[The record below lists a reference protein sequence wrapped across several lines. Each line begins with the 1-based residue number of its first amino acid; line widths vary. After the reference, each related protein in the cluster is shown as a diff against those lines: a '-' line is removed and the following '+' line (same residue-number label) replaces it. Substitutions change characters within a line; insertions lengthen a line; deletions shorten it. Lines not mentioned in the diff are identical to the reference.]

1 MDLSKLK
8 TNKRILKSLAN
19 SLKESHNRNKT
30 IDDLWIEM
38 LNGQILSQFK
48 FKLPENPE
56 TENTMDDFKAMLA
69 EFDINGL
76 RIKEKQRRYNGIWA
90 TNGKYDE
97 SEDIMVD
104 FKNFKVKATYDPD
117 SRRCSWS
124 RFVIDLVDAKAGN
137 NILSGCRYEHLDK
150 MDLRRIVTML
160 INLDNGID
168 DFRENQ
174 WPEMK
179 TNIQKQ
185 VKLTQMA
192 ENTIELLLKGKM
204 AGTGIPYVIEKQKI
218 RVKATFDVGKKTMVE
233 MAISHNNFTKELDK
247 IIETVKQLKNFIEQA
262 DMQVRIKAITASNS
276 RYLRWQNT
284 GSQDDN
290 ESQA

>member
-8 TNKRILKSLAN
+8 NNKRILKSLSN
-19 SLKESHNRNKT
+19 SLKDSFNRNKT
-30 IDDLWIEM
+30 VDDLWDAM

-48 FKLPENPE
+48 FKLPENPD

-104 FKNFKVKATYDPD
+104 FKNFKVKATYDPE

-124 RFVIDLVDAKAGN
+124 TFVIDLVENKAGSQT
-137 NILSGCRYEHLDK
+137 LSSCRYEKTDK
-150 MDLRRIVTML
+150 MDLRRMVTML
-160 INLDNGID
+160 INLDNAID
-168 DFRENQ
+168 DFRENH

-179 TNIQKQ
+179 LNIQKQ
-185 VKLTQMA
+185 QKLTSMA
-192 ENTIELLLKGKM
+192 ENTIELLLQGKM
-204 AGTGIPYVIEKQKI
+204 NGTGIPYVIEKQKT
-218 RVKATFDVGKKTMVE
+218 RVKATFNVGKKTMVE
-233 MAISHNNFTKELDK
+233 MSISHKNFTEQIDT
-247 IIETVKQLKNFIEQA
+247 IISTVKQLKDFIQNA
-262 DMQVRIKAITASNS
+262 DMQVRIKQITASNS
-276 RYLRWQNT
+276 RYIRWQNT
-284 GSQDDN
+284 DS
-290 ESQA
+290 ESSEN

>member
-48 FKLPENPE
+48 FKLPENPD

-97 SEDIMVD
+97 SEDVMVD

-124 RFVIDLVDAKAGN
+124 SFVIDLVDAKAGN

-168 DFRENQ
+168 DFRENI

>member
-124 RFVIDLVDAKAGN
+124 SFVIDLVDAKAGN